1 MLKII
6 SLILV
11 TALFF
16 VFFITSIIEEKVYAE
31 LWLEKKI
38 NANIDNTTY
47 FTGYLK
53 NVIGAIL
60 TLSCSLFTGLLLIK
74 EVIRW

>member
-6 SLILV
+6 SLILI

-16 VFFITSIIEEKVYAE
+16 VFFITGIIEGKVYAE
-31 LWLEKKI
+31 LWLERKI
-38 NANIDNTTY
+38 HANIDNATY

-53 NVIGAIL
+53 NVIGAII
-60 TLSCSLFTGLLLIK
+60 TLSCSIFTGLLLIK
-74 EVIRW
+74 EFIKW